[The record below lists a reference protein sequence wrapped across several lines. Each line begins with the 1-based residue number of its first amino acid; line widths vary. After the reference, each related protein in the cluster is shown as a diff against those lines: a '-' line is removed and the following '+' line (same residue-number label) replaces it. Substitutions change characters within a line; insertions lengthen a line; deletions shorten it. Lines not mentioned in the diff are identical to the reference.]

1 MDSID
6 DNYKKHIDTVM
17 IRRLK
22 KYLNSKNKQRFALRN
37 VDSINIDL
45 ENLEQQLFDILRE
58 FKKRRDIKFKTKKW

>member
-6 DNYKKHIDTVM
+6 DNYKKHIDIVM

-58 FKKRRDIKFKTKKW
+58 FKKRRDIKFKTKK

>member
-58 FKKRRDIKFKTKKW
+58 FKKRRDIKFKTKK

>member
-37 VDSINIDL
+37 VESINIDL